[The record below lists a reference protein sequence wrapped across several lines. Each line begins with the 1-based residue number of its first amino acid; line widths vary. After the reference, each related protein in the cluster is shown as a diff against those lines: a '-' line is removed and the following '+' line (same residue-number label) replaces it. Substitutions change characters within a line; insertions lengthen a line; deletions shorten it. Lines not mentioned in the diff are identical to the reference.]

1 MAKALT
7 SEQLFARFQA
17 FDEAADHLQLDWT
30 DDPLER
36 EQGKIVSQQIRL
48 LADKARD
55 KAQKALRREEAAAAA
70 KRLFEKRK

>member
-17 FDEAADHLQLDWT
+17 FDEAAEHLQLDWS

-36 EQGKIVSQQIRL
+36 EQGLIASQQIRL
-48 LADKARD
+48 LADKAKV
-55 KAQKALRREEAAAAA
+55 KAHKALRREEAAAKQKLQKAGH
-70 KRLFEKRK
+70 E

>member
-17 FDEAADHLQLDWT
+17 FDEAAEHLQLDWT

-36 EQGKIVSQQIRL
+36 EQGKIASEQIRL
-48 LADKARD
+48 LADRVRA
-55 KAQKALRREEAAAAA
+55 KAQKALTREETSA
-70 KRLFEKRK
+70 KRKQLKAGNQ